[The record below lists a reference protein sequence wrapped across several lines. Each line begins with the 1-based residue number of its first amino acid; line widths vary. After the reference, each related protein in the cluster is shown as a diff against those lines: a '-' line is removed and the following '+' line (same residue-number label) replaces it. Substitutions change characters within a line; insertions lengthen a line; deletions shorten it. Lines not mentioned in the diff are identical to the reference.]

1 MISQPRS
8 SQAQYGYNGL
18 WLGHD
23 FQASYIN
30 GLGSHNFQTLVIYWL
45 ESMADTD
52 QAHCRLMLFRRSLNR
67 KKILSCE
74 IICWIFFL
82 LITKLSLH
90 IGEFGFPLPYVVFA
104 VFLSQAWIK
113 ENFGFPL
120 PYVVFA
126 MFLFQAWIREVSS
139 YWKLTVKSLP
149 NYILDSILKQSRS
162 LPTLTWW
169 WDKATMW
176 FWHWGVLNL
185 THQIYREARKLHHP
199 TGFCRFLQD
208 LEPSLPYVVAVWD
221 FIWQNEMQ
229 LFYVW

>member
-18 WLGHD
+18 WLGPD

-82 LITKLSLH
+82 LITILSLH
-90 IGEFGFPLPYVVFA
+90 SGEFWFSSAICRFCCVPLPSLDKGEFCFSSALCRFCCV
-104 VFLSQAWIK
+104 
-113 ENFGFPL
+113 PL
-120 PYVVFA
+120 PSLDKGGFI
-126 MFLFQAWIREVSS
+126 LLEVDCK
-139 YWKLTVKSLP
+139 KL
-149 NYILDSILKQSRS
+149 
-162 LPTLTWW
+162 
-169 WDKATMW
+169 A
-176 FWHWGVLNL
+176 
-185 THQIYREARKLHHP
+185 KLY
-199 TGFCRFLQD
+199 FRFYSQ
-208 LEPSLPYVVAVWD
+208 EK
-221 FIWQNEMQ
+221 
-229 LFYVW
+229 